1 MKLLILFLAGITAQ
15 GACVPVERDHILARN
30 VVSLIPEFREL
41 PGEEVVGLAPLPPAR
56 RLMSSGELVHIARK
70 FGLTLAAPVDV
81 CFEYP
86 TEILTRERII
96 EQLKRSVDAP
106 DASIE
111 LIEFSRYPV
120 PRGELSFPRTGLNVH
135 PLLTDRSIVFWR
147 GKVTYSGAKSF
158 SVWVRVRMAVTRE
171 RLVAAEAIRSGSIVS
186 AQQVR
191 IQPVK
196 QFPFD
201 AQGALSIEEAVGRVA
216 KRTVL
221 AGQVLSAA
229 LLAAVPE
236 VTRGA
241 EVSVVVKT
249 GGAQLSLPARAQSS
263 GAIGETVSLKNP
275 ENGRTFRGVVGG
287 KNQVVVT
294 AK

>member
-1 MKLLILFLAGITAQ
+1 MKLLILFLSGIAAQ
-15 GACVPVERDHILARN
+15 GACVPVEGDHILARD

-41 PGEEVVGLAPLPPAR
+41 PGEEVVALAPLPPAR
-56 RLMSSGELVHIARK
+56 RLMNSGELVRVARK

-86 TEILTRERII
+86 TEVLTRERILN
-96 EQLKRSVDAP
+96 ELKRSVDVP
-106 DASIE
+106 DAGIE

-120 PRGELSFPRTGLNVH
+120 PRGDLSFPRTGLNVH

-147 GKVTYSGAKSF
+147 GKVTYSGTKSF
-158 SVWVRVRMAVTRE
+158 SVWVRLRMAVTRE
-171 RLVAAEAIRSGSIVS
+171 RLIAAEAIRSGSVVS

-191 IQPVK
+191 MQPVK

-201 AQGALSIEEAVGRVA
+201 AQGALSSEEAIGRVA

-229 LLAAVPE
+229 LLAAPPD

-263 GAIGETVSLKNP
+263 GAIGETVSLRNP

-287 KNQVVVT
+287 KNQVMVT